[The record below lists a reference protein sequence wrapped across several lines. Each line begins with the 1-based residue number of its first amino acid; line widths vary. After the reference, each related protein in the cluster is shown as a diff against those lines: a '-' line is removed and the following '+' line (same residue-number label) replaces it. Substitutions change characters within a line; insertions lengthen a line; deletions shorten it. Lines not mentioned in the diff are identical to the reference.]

1 MKNIYYIAIA
11 LLSIMVS
18 SCEEVINVD
27 LPTGPPK
34 LVIDASIKWI
44 KGTAGN
50 EQKIKL
56 TTTTNYYSNT
66 VPPVAGASVIVT
78 NTANSSSFT
87 FVENPGTGEYI
98 CTTFEPVLNANYRLV
113 VEYNGQT
120 YTATEKM
127 TSVPIIDKIEQKTSQ
142 GFGGEFYEIKAF
154 YTDNGAT
161 DDFYLFRYKTNF
173 DIFPTY
179 EVSEDEFYQG
189 NQLFAIY
196 ISEDINVGDTLDIN
210 ISGVSQRY
218 FNYMS
223 KLISVAGNGGINP
236 FQTPP
241 ATVRGNII
249 NSTDEKD
256 YPLGYFNVSET
267 VFQEYK
273 VQ

>member
-1 MKNIYYIAIA
+1 MKKIQYITLL

-18 SCEEVINVD
+18 SCEEVIDVA

-34 LVIDASIKWI
+34 LVIDASIKWT

-66 VPPVAGASVIVT
+66 VPLVSGATVVVK
-78 NTANSSSFT
+78 NTDNNVSFE

-98 CTTFEPVLNANYRLV
+98 CTTFEPIINANYQLTV
-113 VEYNGQT
+113 DYNGQT
-120 YTATEKM
+120 FTATEKLIP
-127 TSVPIIDKIEQKTSQ
+127 VPIIDKIEQKKNQ

-196 ISEDINVGDTLDIN
+196 ISEDISAGDTLDIN

-218 FNYMS
+218 FDYMS

-249 NSTDEKD
+249 NSTDDED